1 MPKVGNKKF
10 PYTPAGKK
18 AAKAYAAGE
27 KMESKSEKMMEM
39 KKGMKKTAKKAA
51 MKKMGKKKQ
60 SWLKAKTTL
69 RILLARLIKPIKHG
83 VQQIMLLQMYDQE
96 QMSVPLLLIK
106 KQQQSVVRLLV
117 RSLWA
122 HVTTQKERELKEND
136 RPQTKASRSV
146 RL

>member
-83 VQQIMLLQMYDQE
+83 VQQIMLLQMYVQE
-96 QMSVPLLLIK
+96 QTHVLLLLIK
-106 KQQQSVVRLLV
+106 KQEQSKVRLLV
-117 RSLWA
+117 RSLWEHA
-122 HVTTQKERELKEND
+122 MTLKESESRD
-136 RPQTKASRSV
+136 EEVSKASRI
-146 RL
+146 